1 MTGGA
6 VEPAAGDGP
15 EVEAGSV
22 NDSPALRFAQEL
34 LLATSPG
41 EIAALLAQRV
51 SESLGGPA
59 AMYLAGPDAEPV
71 LAHVFP
77 EGARFGD
84 ALTLVEQAL
93 ASGSIAIAPVDRA
106 LGMAMPVEP
115 ARRAAVPI
123 MTVSGPFGAI
133 VIDGVDEARDIRFL
147 MTVAD
152 LVSAA
157 VTHREHAQASAEEA
171 RLDPLTGLAN
181 KRAFHER
188 LGEAVAKAEEED
200 GPLSI
205 IIFDL
210 DDFKKINDREG
221 HLVGDRVLH
230 EVARVTL
237 AALRVGEDAFR
248 LGGEEFA
255 VLLEARKDGAEQVA
269 DRIRQAL
276 VTQRRGERLPSMSA
290 GVATF
295 PEDGRTKDELLHKA
309 DVALYAAKERGK
321 DRVVTYSS
329 RIADDTTSL
338 EVERQHR
345 MEGEWWR
352 KVLGAASRGTWSDD
366 RAAPGWSPDDVSQLA
381 VFVARELGLPE
392 EELDAVSL
400 GAVLVE
406 LSKLGIPD
414 AIKAKSGRLSPRE
427 ANLVRER
434 TAQIVSALTPVPHL
448 TGALPILRSC
458 RERWDGNGHPEGLAG
473 EAIPIGA
480 RVVAVCDT
488 FCALVRQR
496 SYRPARTQARA
507 LLEVQE
513 RAGSWFDPAVVH
525 ALRSV
530 MEAPGRSR

>member
-1 MTGGA
+1 VSGGVA
-6 VEPAAGDGP
+6 EATAGDGP
-15 EVEAGSV
+15 EVEPGSV
-22 NDSPALRFAQEL
+22 NDSPALRFAHEL
-34 LLATSPG
+34 LLASSPG

-59 AMYLAGPDAEPV
+59 AMYLAGPDTEPT
-71 LAHVFP
+71 LGYVFP
-77 EGARFGD
+77 EGTRFGG
-84 ALTLVEQAL
+84 ALPLVEQAL

-106 LGMAMPVEP
+106 LDANGLADP

-123 MTVSGPFGAI
+123 TTASGPFGVI

-147 MTVAD
+147 MTIAD

-181 KRAFHER
+181 KRAFHEQ
-188 LGEAVAKAEEED
+188 LGEAVQKAEED
-200 GPLSI
+200 GGPLSI

-237 AALRVGEDAFR
+237 ATLRVGEDAFR

-255 VLLEARKDGAEQVA
+255 VLLEARKEGAEQVA
-269 DRIRQAL
+269 DRIRQGLAA
-276 VTQRRGERLPSMSA
+276 QRRGEHLPSISA

-295 PEDGRTKDELLHKA
+295 PEDGRSKHELLHKA

-321 DRVVTYSS
+321 DRVVGYSS
-329 RIADDTTSL
+329 RIADDTTSI

-345 MEGEWWR
+345 LEGEWWR
-352 KVLGAASRGTWSDD
+352 KVLGAASRGTWADD
-366 RAAPGWSPDDVSQLA
+366 KAGPGWSPDDVSQLA
-381 VFVARELGLPE
+381 VFVGREMGLPE

-406 LSKLGIPD
+406 LSKLGIPE

-434 TAQIVSALTPVPHL
+434 TSQIVSALTPVPHL
-448 TGALPILRSC
+448 SGALPILRSC
-458 RERWDGNGHPEGLAG
+458 RERWDGNGYPDGLAG
-473 EAIPIGA
+473 DAIPVGA

-507 LLEVQE
+507 LLELQE

-525 ALRSV
+525 ALHTI
-530 MEAPGRSR
+530 MERPARSR